1 MKSLL
6 LWRPQLEKAHKKV
19 SWWKELLTEK
29 SVMKSDTFFE
39 YMTQLLCMM
48 TVIAGCRPTQHT
60 LVLYWSKGTP
70 WPPLTLAIHEDTNVW
85 DTTECE
91 IFFPGYLS
99 DLMVFWQHSYI
110 CMIVGEIAYRSFFS
124 YHLSHNE
131 SNFLVALDVTHV
143 LLNKITKSL
152 LRSYCVV
159 FNSTWENSWIRIVLS
174 KMGQNKMYVV
184 ILYFLRKRLQA
195 EPPTPLQTGL

>member
-1 MKSLL
+1 MKIPCSL
-6 LWRPQLEKAHKKV
+6 WDA
-19 SWWKELLTEK
+19 TE
-29 SVMKSDTFFE
+29 S
-39 YMTQLLCMM
+39 
-48 TVIAGCRPTQHT
+48 
-60 LVLYWSKGTP
+60 
-70 WPPLTLAIHEDTNVW
+70 
-85 DTTECE
+85 E
-91 IFFPGYLS
+91 IFCPGYLS

-110 CMIVGEIAYRSFFS
+110 CMIVGEIGYRSFFS

-174 KMGQNKMYVV
+174 KMGRNKMRVV
-184 ILYFLRKRLQA
+184 ILHFLRKRLQA
-195 EPPTPLQTGL
+195 EPPTPLQTGLYVSFAFFFFFFLPNITQQCSITHNVFILVGTSHIFGTLM

>member
-1 MKSLL
+1 
-6 LWRPQLEKAHKKV
+6 
-19 SWWKELLTEK
+19 
-29 SVMKSDTFFE
+29 
-39 YMTQLLCMM
+39 MTQLSCII
-48 TVIAGCRPTQHT
+48 TVIGQHSILWYFT
-60 LVLYWSKGTP
+60 GLRAHPGHHSHLPYMKILFS
-70 WPPLTLAIHEDTNVW
+70 VW
-85 DTTECE
+85 NATECE
-91 IFFPGYLS
+91 IFCPGYLS
-99 DLMVFWQHSYI
+99 DLMVFWQHSYL
-110 CMIVGEIAYRSFFS
+110 CMILGEIGYRSFFS

-174 KMGQNKMYVV
+174 KMGRNKMRVV
-184 ILYFLRKRLQA
+184 ILHFLRKRLQA